1 MKIYTEKTYEA
12 ISSRAA
18 SILKAQLVLKTN
30 SVLGLATG
38 TSPIGTYDKLV
49 EDYRSGEISFKDVR
63 TVNLDEYVGLEDT
76 DPNSYHYFMDAH
88 LFSKIDIEK
97 ENTHV
102 LSGTAS
108 DPEKECRSYERMIRS
123 IGGIDM
129 QLLGLG
135 RNGHIGFNEPDEAFT
150 VDTHIVDLTE
160 NTIEA
165 NARLFNDISEVPKQA
180 LSMGIGTIMRAKR
193 ILLIAYGESKADALA
208 KVIAGPV
215 TPHVPGSILQLH
227 PDVTIVC
234 DEAALSKLK

>member
-1 MKIYTEKTYEA
+1 
-12 ISSRAA
+12 
-18 SILKAQLVLKTN
+18 
-30 SVLGLATG
+30 
-38 TSPIGTYDKLV
+38 
-49 EDYRSGEISFKDVR
+49 
-63 TVNLDEYVGLEDT
+63 
-76 DPNSYHYFMDAH
+76 
-88 LFSKIDIEK
+88 
-97 ENTHV
+97 
-102 LSGTAS
+102 
-108 DPEKECRSYERMIRS
+108 
-123 IGGIDM
+123 M

-150 VDTHIVDLTE
+150 VDTHIVNLTE